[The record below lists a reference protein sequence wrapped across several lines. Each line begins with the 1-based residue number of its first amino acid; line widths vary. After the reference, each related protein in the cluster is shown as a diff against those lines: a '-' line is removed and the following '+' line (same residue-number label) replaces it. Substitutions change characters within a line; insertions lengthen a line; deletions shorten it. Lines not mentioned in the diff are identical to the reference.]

1 MKHQRIQT
9 HLLLEMVLL
18 MNGSIKDEAYI
29 MRGSTASQALNDM
42 V

>member
-9 HLLLEMVLL
+9 HLLLEIALL
-18 MNGSIKDEAYI
+18 MNGSTKDEAYI